1 MKIPPVTETSSDERV
16 MAALSH
22 GSILL
27 PMIGIFVPTIIWMT
41 QREKSAFVRFHAL
54 QAMVYQLF
62 QVVYQIVIS
71 FLGGFVATL
80 MFMIIAIIGVPLL
93 DEDTFFIIMMASQ
106 FIFLGGFLLSLFSYG
121 VPGIFGAI
129 LVLARKEFHY
139 PLAGR
144 RMRKFLEEDPELEPG
159 V

>member
-1 MKIPPVTETSSDERV
+1 VKIPLVTETSSDERL

-27 PMIGIFVPTIIWMT
+27 PMIGIFVPTIVWMT
-41 QREKSAFVRFHAL
+41 QRNKSAFVRFHAL
-54 QAMVYQLF
+54 QALVYQLF
-62 QVVYQIVIS
+62 QVVYQTVIS
-71 FLGGFVATL
+71 FLGGIAASL
-80 MFMIIAIIGVPLL
+80 MVTIIAIIGIPLL
-93 DEDTFFIIMMASQ
+93 NEDTFFVVMMAGQ
-106 FIFLGGFLLSLFSYG
+106 FIFLGGFFLSLFFYG
-121 VPGIFGAI
+121 VPGIIGAI
-129 LVLARKEFHY
+129 LILARKEFHY